1 MVFDNK
7 SSSDNYSRS
16 SAANRSNRSDENE
29 SGAAFLVRLLQY
41 LETPQYLRKALF
53 SMHSSLRFVVG
64 LLQKCDFVSFSAL
77 LFGSVLLCRIS
88 VFASSIGFYRVCCPH
103 LMLPTICASMSGHHF
118 EKVFFLLHLFFSFH
132 SFIVFSFTKIVL
144 VHLLYISHTDSFLLS
159 SWGSNLFIWIRTAW
173 WVRTFRFNN

>member
-1 MVFDNK
+1 MVVFDNK

-16 SAANRSNRSDENE
+16 SAANRSNGSDENE

-77 LFGSVLLCRIS
+77 LFGSVCCYVEFQCLHLLLG
-88 VFASSIGFYRVCCPH
+88 SIGYVA
-103 LMLPTICASMSGHHF
+103 PT
-118 EKVFFLLHLFFSFH
+118 
-132 SFIVFSFTKIVL
+132 
-144 VHLLYISHTDSFLLS
+144 
-159 SWGSNLFIWIRTAW
+159 
-173 WVRTFRFNN
+173 